1 MKKLDQSKTTNRLKA
16 IMSLV
21 AMPNCRN
28 VKRLKNDKSGYRLR
42 VGFYRA
48 LFNWAGIVHIVF
60 IEEVKR

>member
-1 MKKLDQSKTTNRLKA
+1 
-16 IMSLV
+16 MSLA

-28 VKRLKNDKSGYRLR
+28 VKRLKNDKSGYCLR

-48 LFNWAGIVHIVF
+48 LFNCAGTVHIVL